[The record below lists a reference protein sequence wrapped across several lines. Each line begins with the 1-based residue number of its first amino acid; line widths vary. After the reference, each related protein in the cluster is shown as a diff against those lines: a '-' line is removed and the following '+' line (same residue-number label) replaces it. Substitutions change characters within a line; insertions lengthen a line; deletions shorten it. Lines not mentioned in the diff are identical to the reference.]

1 MCFIASINKDRNMK
15 ILFIIILI
23 TNYSFS
29 QNIEITKEKIDVNY
43 YKKLPLYPD
52 VLDNKNGNSHFYLY
66 EKNLIQFYQ
75 DSLNISIQVRRDD
88 SPYKTIKLYSNKTK
102 LLLRESLNF
111 YDFCIGY
118 TKIYNETGE
127 LIEKNNCD
135 VNYLFSVEKIIEK
148 VKKDYQIDLEIYN
161 LGVGLSRIRYE
172 NKNCYSL
179 TKILGTAKSPTRI
192 IIFDGNSGD
201 VLSDKIHKYNEK
213 NDPRI

>member
-1 MCFIASINKDRNMK
+1 MK
-15 ILFIIILI
+15 KLFFIIILMA
-23 TNYSFS
+23 NNSFS
-29 QNIEITKEKIDVNY
+29 QTTEISSEKIDVDY
-43 YKKLPLYPD
+43 YKKLPLHPG
-52 VLDNKNGNSHFYLY
+52 VVDNKKGNSHIYLY
-66 EKNLIQFYQ
+66 ENNVIQFYQ
-75 DSLNISIQVRRDD
+75 DSIKVSIQVRRDD

-118 TKIYNETGE
+118 TKIYNEIGE

-135 VNYLFSVEKIIEK
+135 INYLFSVEKIIEK
-148 VKKDYQIDLEIYN
+148 VKKDYQIDLEINN

-179 TKILGTAKSPTRI
+179 TKSLGTAKSPKRI
-192 IIFDGNSGD
+192 IIFDGNSGE
-201 VLSDKIHKYNEK
+201 VLSDTIQNYNEK